1 MMQKELKERKQCSY
15 KPSSVPI
22 PSETIRAPVIYL
34 VPESPLGSST
44 LPSAAAR
51 RQSDEPPSIC
61 GLHELT
67 APRWHSLAITRQ
79 LVVSYTTFSPL
90 PDTKPRRMQKASS
103 LRNKFRAVIF
113 FYRHL
118 LSPIASIFGSGMPYA
133 ARTFLSHPPVENAS
147 DKPEHCFRN
156 AKIAKKFDL
165 TANFSEFLNSFR
177 FLRMIL
183 RLSHPERLT
192 FQSSFSLV
200 SFTFVC
206 ISRSFN
212 FIYKTIIFQK
222 SSK

>member
-1 MMQKELKERKQCSY
+1 MQKELKERKQCSY

-90 PDTKPRRMQKASS
+90 PDTTPAWIRD
-103 LRNKFRAVIF
+103 KFRAVIF

-177 FLRMIL
+177 FLGMIL
-183 RLSHPERLT
+183 LLSHPERLT

>member
-1 MMQKELKERKQCSY
+1 MAQPGDHPPAGGLLHHLLTLT
-15 KPSSVPI
+15 I
-22 PSETIRAPVIYL
+22 PHR
-34 VPESPLGSST
+34 G
-44 LPSAAAR
+44 
-51 RQSDEPPSIC
+51 
-61 GLHELT
+61 
-67 APRWHSLAITRQ
+67 
-79 LVVSYTTFSPL
+79 
-90 PDTKPRRMQKASS
+90 KAGG
-103 LRNKFRAVIF
+103 AVIF

-177 FLRMIL
+177 FLGMIL
-183 RLSHPERLT
+183 LLSHPERLT
-192 FQSSFSLV
+192 FQSSFSLIP
-200 SFTFVC
+200 FTFVC

-212 FIYKTIIFQK
+212 FIYKTIIFLK

>member
-1 MMQKELKERKQCSY
+1 MSPYLIIYMMQKELKERKQCSY

-44 LPSAAAR
+44 LPSAVAR

-90 PDTKPRRMQKASS
+90 LSPTVGIGGG
-103 LRNKFRAVIF
+103 AVIF

-118 LSPIASIFGSGMPYA
+118 LSPIASSFGSGMLYA
-133 ARTFLSHPPVENAS
+133 ARTFLSHLKRCQRQTGALLS
-147 DKPEHCFRN
+147 TCKST
-156 AKIAKKFDL
+156 K
-165 TANFSEFLNSFR
+165 NF
-177 FLRMIL
+177 
-183 RLSHPERLT
+183 
-192 FQSSFSLV
+192 
-200 SFTFVC
+200 
-206 ISRSFN
+206 
-212 FIYKTIIFQK
+212 
-222 SSK
+222 

>member
-1 MMQKELKERKQCSY
+1 MQKELKERKQCSY

-90 PDTKPRRMQKASS
+90 PDTTPAWIRD
-103 LRNKFRAVIF
+103 KFRAVIF
-113 FYRHL
+113 FCRHL
-118 LSPIASIFGSGMPYA
+118 LSPIASSFGSGMPYA
-133 ARTFLSHPPVENAS
+133 ARTFLSHPHKRMPATDRS
-147 DKPEHCFRN
+147 AAFGN
-156 AKIAKKFDL
+156 AKVMKK
-165 TANFSEFLNSFR
+165 
-177 FLRMIL
+177 
-183 RLSHPERLT
+183 
-192 FQSSFSLV
+192 
-200 SFTFVC
+200 
-206 ISRSFN
+206 
-212 FIYKTIIFQK
+212 
-222 SSK
+222 